1 MKKVFGIELGKK
13 KELTEL
19 LEADPYEKGSFA
31 RMGYKLKEGSQV
43 GADEKM
49 LYLYVSGDDEA
60 VEKAGEKLKGLSVE
74 VPQEVEERVIARIA
88 EEEDRAA
95 TGMGDI
101 FG

>member
-1 MKKVFGIELGKK
+1 MKKVFGVMAEKK
-13 KELTEL
+13 KELMEIL
-19 LEADPYEKGSFA
+19 DADPYAKDSFA

-49 LYLYVSGDDEA
+49 LYLYVSGDGEN
-60 VEKAGEKLKGLSVE
+60 VKRAGEKLGDLSVE
-74 VPQEVEERVIARIA
+74 VAGEVEEKVIALIT